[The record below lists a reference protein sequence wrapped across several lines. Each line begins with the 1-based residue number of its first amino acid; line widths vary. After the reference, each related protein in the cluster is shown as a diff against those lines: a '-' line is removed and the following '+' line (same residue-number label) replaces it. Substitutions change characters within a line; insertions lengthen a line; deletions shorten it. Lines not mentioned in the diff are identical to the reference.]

1 MEKIALILQQI
12 NESCWPEEEA
22 NYLSDELSQ
31 PNWCWIVEH
40 SDVDED
46 VRQVDHVEESPE
58 SDSNPSS
65 LQEDGEEEGRE
76 GDDVNDGVVAEQEL
90 EEAVRCNHPQQ
101 EVKKKNDSQTKIN
114 LNEKQI
120 NKSLDYILLVIT
132 RHVDHAA
139 LTGICH

>member
-1 MEKIALILQQI
+1 MKKIALILQQI

-22 NYLSDELSQ
+22 NNLSDELSQ

-114 LNEKQI
+114 L
-120 NKSLDYILLVIT
+120 
-132 RHVDHAA
+132 
-139 LTGICH
+139 